1 MGFGRRFVC
10 LEKKSRFE
18 ESWRFLTFQPQGTAI
33 EYDGDKA
40 GGSLASMGW
49 TGKRGDALPPV
60 WVVVHKVC

>member
-1 MGFGRRFVC
+1 M
-10 LEKKSRFE
+10 
-18 ESWRFLTFQPQGTAI
+18 LTLRSQGTTI

>member
-1 MGFGRRFVC
+1 MGFGRRLVFAC
-10 LEKKSRFE
+10 FNLSSRIYGTM
-18 ESWRFLTFQPQGTAI
+18 LTLRSQGTTI

>member
-1 MGFGRRFVC
+1 MGFGRRLV
-10 LEKKSRFE
+10 LLARILPP
-18 ESWRFLTFQPQGTAI
+18 RYVLMLTLQSQGTTI